1 MTLKTVKEIWDFLK
15 QEYEGNERVKGM
27 QVLNLILEFEMQK
40 MKESETI
47 QEYSDRL
54 FEIANK
60 VRLLGTDFSDS
71 RVVQKS

>member
-27 QVLNLILEFEMQK
+27 QVLNLILEIEMQK

-71 RVVQKS
+71 RVVKKS